1 MRNSES
7 IFGATLDAIDLGIM
21 WDRLVSIADEIVTT
35 LVRTSFSTIVSES
48 YDLTVAVLDR
58 NEKLVTQG
66 TRSLPVFMGTAPR
79 TLAHFLERFPPETL
93 KPGDVIMSNDPWIG
107 TGHMFDINVMRPVFL
122 GDTIVA
128 YTMSITHLPDV
139 GGIGFGATATE
150 IFHEGLRIP
159 VIKFFEEGR
168 RNELVVDFIV
178 NNVRIPDQVLG
189 DLLANVT
196 ANQVGGQMILDFMT
210 EYGLK
215 NLDQLSHSIRHSSE
229 RAMRE
234 AIQDMKDGSY
244 HHSIQIEG
252 VEGSLSL
259 CCQATIEESSLR
271 ISFDGTDPCVRQG
284 INVPFCYTNAMA
296 LYSIKCLTIPEL
308 PNNAGSIEPISVSAP
323 EGCLLAAKHPAPT
336 GGRHVIGHFVTPL
349 IFGALAESVTSKVQ
363 ADTGMMDLMTFQG
376 IHPNGRPISELFFAS
391 GGFGALQKH
400 DGLNTIPGPSNMAV
414 VPIEV
419 WEANTGTT
427 IEYKCLLP
435 DSGGPGEARG
445 GLGQEISIRND
456 TGSVLIA
463 FSMANRT
470 QFPATGLFGGLPG
483 RLREHQVNGQKV
495 HPKGRYELM
504 PGDRITLIEAGG
516 GGYGLPEDRSPDSIR
531 SDLQDGFVTATSVE
545 RDYQQDI

>member
-1 MRNSES
+1 MRNLDNSSE
-7 IFGATLDAIDLGIM
+7 AKLDAIDLSIM

-48 YDLTVAVLDR
+48 YDLTVAILDR
-58 NEKLVTQG
+58 NGKLVAQG

-93 KPGDVIMSNDPWIG
+93 SPGDVVMSNDPWIG
-107 TGHMFDINVMRPVFL
+107 TGHMFDINVMRPVFF
-122 GDTIVA
+122 GNTIIA

-178 NNVRIPDQVLG
+178 NNVRTPDQVLG

-210 EYGLK
+210 EYRLK

-234 AIQDMKDGSY
+234 AIQEMKDGDY

-252 VEGSLSL
+252 VEGPLSL
-259 CCQATIEESSLR
+259 GCQATIEGSSIN
-271 ISFDGTDPCVRQG
+271 ISFDGTDSCVRQG

-296 LYSIKCLTIPEL
+296 LYSIKCLTIPTL
-308 PNNAGSIEPISVSAP
+308 PNNAGSIEPIHVSAP
-323 EGCLLAAKHPAPT
+323 EGCLLAANHPAPT

-349 IFGALAESVTSKVQ
+349 IFGALAESVVSRVQ
-363 ADTGMMDLMTFQG
+363 AETGMMDLMTFQG

-391 GGFGALQKH
+391 GGFGALQSC

-456 TGSVLIA
+456 TGSVLTA
-463 FSMANRT
+463 FSMASRT
-470 QFPATGLFGGLPG
+470 QFPAIGLFGGLAG
-483 RLREHQVNGQKV
+483 RPREHQVNGQKV
-495 HPKGRYELM
+495 HPKGRYDLM

-516 GGYGLPEDRSPDSIR
+516 GGFGSPKDRSLELIR
-531 SDLQDGFVTATSVE
+531 SDVHEGFVSSAAVIRE
-545 RDYQQDI
+545 YQQEI